1 MFVLELTYTA
11 PIERVEAALQE
22 HVEWLKKEFA
32 TGRFIAAGRKV
43 PRDGGVILATGA
55 DRAAVEQLVAEDPF
69 SVAGVCTYRITEFA
83 ATTTAPPL
91 ETYRETPPS

>member
-1 MFVLELTYTA
+1 M
-11 PIERVEAALQE
+11 
-22 HVEWLKKEFA
+22 
-32 TGRFIAAGRKV
+32 
-43 PRDGGVILATGA
+43 ILATGA